1 VRWAN
6 RVSPS
11 IVDKNVDMAVPSS
24 TALLATLYIAAYD
37 QNVDSGSYPAAGL
50 LIASMTRP
58 TKSLMAVSPAG

>member
-1 VRWAN
+1 
-6 RVSPS
+6 
-11 IVDKNVDMAVPSS
+11 MAVPGS

-37 QNVDSGSYPAAGL
+37 QNVDSTDRASYPAASL